1 MGKAHQINEGTFER
15 LFNNMIS
22 PITATPLQKNV
33 VVEEILR
40 LGKAPP
46 VLKKW
51 NENVDFT
58 QYKYKGKDAY
68 WRLNSLLNTVKVDG
82 LTLEEALTELIQSD
96 NYKLKTDPLKTDK
109 TIGDPGGKH
118 YAIMER
124 YEEFLDEAFVQIE
137 KEYSFF
143 KHVDDDKRNL
153 QGDINKQANNKE
165 EILNQSRTDKRL
177 KEELQSLIN
186 F

>member
-1 MGKAHQINEGTFER
+1 
-15 LFNNMIS
+15 
-22 PITATPLQKNV
+22 
-33 VVEEILR
+33 
-40 LGKAPP
+40 
-46 VLKKW
+46 
-51 NENVDFT
+51 
-58 QYKYKGKDAY
+58 
-68 WRLNSLLNTVKVDG
+68 
-82 LTLEEALTELIQSD
+82 
-96 NYKLKTDPLKTDK
+96 
-109 TIGDPGGKH
+109 
-118 YAIMER
+118 MER

-153 QGDINKQANNKE
+153 QGDNNKQANNKE